1 MRTAG
6 VIAKVVFTAAWL
18 GVTVLA
24 AQNVPSEVAKMGY
37 ADTVVVNGN
46 IVSMDDQG
54 YNANSGHKYQ
64 AMAIKKTRI
73 MKLGTN
79 EEVRALA
86 GPKTKIIDVGQRLVI
101 PGIIDTHA
109 HLFGNAQVA
118 ASMGIKV
125 PPDGVS
131 LNLTAGKDMEA
142 TRLKVENAI
151 KDAVTKLKPGDWVN
165 VGLNGNPQ
173 ENVSNSRVAAWLSQG
188 DLEPRS
194 RLSNV
199 APKNPVLLQSGSRGI
214 MNSAAYDLMTKLIP
228 EFADYEDQEVTD
240 VSGAQKLGVVAV
252 GGMTSAEWDVWYA
265 NQPTSMLAEMI
276 RRDWEMAAAHGEV
289 AFGSRVHHPR
299 IMEALNYLNRQG
311 VAPVRMMMLIEVHRK
326 PNDPDFMRQLYKITG
341 NLTGLGDDM
350 MWMGGVASELW
361 DSSFPQN
368 CLGNDLPAP
377 PEIKKR
383 EKCMKPGDMY
393 WDALQ
398 TALENGW
405 RLAGVHGVA
414 SDGVRRYLQLIEM
427 AMKNSGQTVDDI
439 RRLRM
444 TTEHAEA
451 LGNVPDVIA
460 KLKEFGV
467 IVSANPPRMARI
479 GDYIQDYG
487 PKAEAFMQPIKSWL
501 DQGVSVVGQF
511 EGYRAIGADM
521 NMYITRVVN
530 GRTILPDQKL
540 DRVTVL
546 KLWTT
551 WAPRYMMKEKDMGT
565 LETGKLADF
574 VVLDKDFFTIPT
586 DDIPKITPLMTVMG
600 GKVRAVQA
608 SFASTVGME
617 PVGWQFPAGYQPW
630 AGASIVQ

>member
-1 MRTAG
+1 
-6 VIAKVVFTAAWL
+6 
-18 GVTVLA
+18 
-24 AQNVPSEVAKMGY
+24 
-37 ADTVVVNGN
+37 
-46 IVSMDDQG
+46 
-54 YNANSGHKYQ
+54 
-64 AMAIKKTRI
+64 
-73 MKLGTN
+73 
-79 EEVRALA
+79 
-86 GPKTKIIDVGQRLVI
+86 
-101 PGIIDTHA
+101 
-109 HLFGNAQVA
+109 
-118 ASMGIKV
+118 
-125 PPDGVS
+125 
-131 LNLTAGKDMEA
+131 
-142 TRLKVENAI
+142 
-151 KDAVTKLKPGDWVN
+151 
-165 VGLNGNPQ
+165 
-173 ENVSNSRVAAWLSQG
+173 
-188 DLEPRS
+188 
-194 RLSNV
+194 
-199 APKNPVLLQSGSRGI
+199 
-214 MNSAAYDLMTKLIP
+214 
-228 EFADYEDQEVTD
+228 
-240 VSGAQKLGVVAV
+240 
-252 GGMTSAEWDVWYA
+252 
-265 NQPTSMLAEMI
+265 
-276 RRDWEMAAAHGEV
+276 
-289 AFGSRVHHPR
+289 
-299 IMEALNYLNRQG
+299 
-311 VAPVRMMMLIEVHRK
+311 MLIEVHRK
-326 PNDPDFMRQLYKITG
+326 PNDPDFMRQLYKVTG